1 MKGKKKKKNKD
12 EDEESGYLPDFVLEE
27 AKYYLKRVN
36 EDVEVYRKI
45 RMLECIPAND
55 EADGFSLWWNF
66 QRYLDNPKS
75 LGVILDYYDEITE
88 SVSNEG
94 ILSSFMMMQKKMILF
109 YRLMKKNN
117 FIGERI

>member
-1 MKGKKKKKNKD
+1 MKGKKKKKNED
-12 EDEESGYLPDFVLEE
+12 EEEESGYLPDFVLEE
-27 AKYYLKRVN
+27 AQSYLKRVT

-45 RMLECIPAND
+45 RMLECVPAND

-75 LGVILDYYDEITE
+75 LGVILDYYEEITE
-88 SVSNEG
+88 SLSNEG
-94 ILSSFMMMQKKMILF
+94 ILSGFVMLQKKMVLM

-117 FIGERI
+117 IIGERI

>member
-1 MKGKKKKKNKD
+1 MKSKKKKKNKD

-75 LGVILDYYDEITE
+75 LGVILDYYDKITE
-88 SVSNEG
+88 SLSNEG

>member
-1 MKGKKKKKNKD
+1 MKGKKKKKNED

-27 AKYYLKRVN
+27 AKYYLQRVT

-45 RMLECIPAND
+45 RMLECVPAND

-75 LGVILDYYDEITE
+75 LGVILDYYDDITE
-88 SVSNEG
+88 SLSNEG
-94 ILSSFMMMQKKMILF
+94 ILSGFVMLQKKMVLM

>member
-1 MKGKKKKKNKD
+1 MKGKKKKKNED

-45 RMLECIPAND
+45 RMLECVPAND

-88 SVSNEG
+88 SLSNEG

>member
-12 EDEESGYLPDFVLEE
+12 EGEESGYLPDFVLEE

-88 SVSNEG
+88 SLSNEG
-94 ILSSFMMMQKKMILF
+94 ILSSFMMMQKKMVLL

>member
-88 SVSNEG
+88 SLSNEG
-94 ILSSFMMMQKKMILF
+94 ILSSFMMMQKKMVLL

>member
-1 MKGKKKKKNKD
+1 MKGKKKKKNED
-12 EDEESGYLPDFVLEE
+12 EEEESGYLPDFVLEE
-27 AKYYLKRVN
+27 AQSYLQRVT

-45 RMLECIPAND
+45 RMLECVPAND

-88 SVSNEG
+88 SLSNEG
-94 ILSSFMMMQKKMILF
+94 ILSSFMMMQKKMVLF

-117 FIGERI
+117 IIGEHI

>member
-1 MKGKKKKKNKD
+1 MKSKKKKKNKD

-88 SVSNEG
+88 SLSNEG